1 MEVLLRNVKFWGK
14 NTLEILGISV
24 AGAAAMLLFLGV
36 AGTDYSGQEGVFSY
50 MAQLYPYY
58 LYIAGMF
65 LNVILAVTYFQ
76 VYFSVLLTMNVTRK
90 TIVAGIFGSLAGNI
104 LGIMALIQLI
114 WRLFPGEISSDG
126 LRLFF
131 PMAGILFLATA
142 FLGVLGTVIFRWGKA
157 GTIIMMIFFVFLGGL
172 GGFWMAVAG
181 RNGLDTELIDAL
193 SRHDFSAVLVIGLAF
208 FVLAGIV
215 SAAMTRKTEVR
226 V

>member
-131 PMAGILFLATA
+131 PMGSSAINTTPRGTFTTQTRIPGSATS
-142 FLGVLGTVIFRWGKA
+142 
-157 GTIIMMIFFVFLGGL
+157 
-172 GGFWMAVAG
+172 
-181 RNGLDTELIDAL
+181 AL
-193 SRHDFSAVLVIGLAF
+193 MSFMTSALRSSFSITTLC
-208 FVLAGIV
+208 
-215 SAAMTRKTEVR
+215 AASSITPARTG
-226 V
+226 